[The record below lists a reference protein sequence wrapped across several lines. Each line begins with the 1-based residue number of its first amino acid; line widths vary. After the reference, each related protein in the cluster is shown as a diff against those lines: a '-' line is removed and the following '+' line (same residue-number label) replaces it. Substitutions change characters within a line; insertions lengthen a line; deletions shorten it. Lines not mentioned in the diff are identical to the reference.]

1 MRTGFDEPIRRSAH
15 ANGRAFLEQYAR
27 AGGGYS
33 HWMAHLHDSKM
44 IDQPID
50 VQVEALMHLDDQGK
64 ARALGPLK
72 TSTSGV
78 FNTIYGASAYA
89 QIVKS
94 ANAIGILSN
103 RAVECSG
110 FRAETAQSS
119 TDLPGVEEG
128 TGLPTDAIAA
138 YAEVTVGVKDLAHLT
153 AITFLQQNLENKDDV
168 LASANV
174 IESEKQT
181 FMNRLN
187 RNVLQDVHSGAPAT
201 QHMNSLSCLT
211 ESYAHINASS
221 GVVPNAADFY
231 DQDRDAAATWA
242 DAYVNYNTSAAD
254 TPRSF
259 NLAFVDD
266 CIMQTGKY
274 RMPANAPYGEGVI
287 LTGFDTEAVLTQH
300 VETKNR
306 LSEKFVTI
314 SVNGV
319 KTAPGQEGSIRV
331 NAYKG
336 QPIFLDANVGAPNS
350 GISDMFFLDTSTVS
364 LGVLQPVKFY
374 QGNDIFANDGFKSRY
389 GWHMQ
394 ANIWLTYPRPNAK
407 LTDHE

>member
-1 MRTGFDEPIRRSAH
+1 MRTGFDEPIRRSAL
-15 ANGRAFLEQYAR
+15 ANGKAFLKQYAR
-27 AGGGYS
+27 AGDGYA
-33 HWMAHLHDSKM
+33 HWMAHLHESEM
-44 IDQPID
+44 IEQPID
-50 VQVEALMHLDDQGK
+50 VQMEALLNLDENGQ

-78 FNTIYGASAYA
+78 FNVIYGASAYA

-94 ANAIGILSN
+94 ANAMGILSN

-128 TGLPTDAIAA
+128 TGLPADAIAS

-181 FMNRLN
+181 FFNRLN
-187 RNVLQDVHSGAPAT
+187 RNILYDVHSGAPAD
-201 QHMNSLSCLT
+201 QHMNSLSSLI
-211 ESYAHINASS
+211 ESYAHSTASS
-221 GVVPNAADFY
+221 GIGANQADFY
-231 DQDRDAAATWA
+231 NIDRDAAASWA
-242 DAYVNYNTSAAD
+242 DAYVNYNTVAAD
-254 TPRSF
+254 TPRTF
-259 NLAFVDD
+259 NLSYVDD
-266 CIMQTGKY
+266 CIMQTGKA

-306 LSEKFVTI
+306 LAEKFVTI

-364 LGVLQPVKFY
+364 LGVLQPVKFH

-394 ANIWLTYPRPNAK
+394 ANIWVTYPRANGK
-407 LTDHE
+407 LTDIE